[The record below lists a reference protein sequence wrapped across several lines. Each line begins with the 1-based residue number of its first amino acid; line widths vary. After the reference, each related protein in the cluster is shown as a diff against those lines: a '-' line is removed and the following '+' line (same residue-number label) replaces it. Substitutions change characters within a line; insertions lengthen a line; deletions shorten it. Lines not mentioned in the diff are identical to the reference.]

1 MASSGKVAYFT
12 ALFPYVVLI
21 TLLVRGVTL
30 EGASDGILYFIRP
43 DWPKLLDASV
53 NLFLKISLLSSIVLL
68 TTISATFMF
77 RPSSALSAPEG
88 VHWPQHAPS
97 QLADNFYG
105 GRESEI
111 PGEKKTQTKKKRDEK
126 KNKQKTKS
134 V

>member
-53 NLFLKISLLSSIVLL
+53 NLFLKISLLSSIVLFL
-68 TTISATFMF
+68 LFLRLLNISAIVRVVRARR
-77 RPSSALSAPEG
+77 RPLAAASAVAIS
-88 VHWPQHAPS
+88 
-97 QLADNFYG
+97 
-105 GRESEI
+105 R
-111 PGEKKTQTKKKRDEK
+111 
-126 KNKQKTKS
+126 
-134 V
+134 